1 MAHDRVEW
9 LGEYF
14 WALLESRPAT
24 AMIWRETRGAGARGP
39 QGGALGLPTHTK
51 QEALPHRGGRGQ
63 GHGKDK
69 GSKMWLSGRLFLVSP
84 DP

>member
-24 AMIWRETRGAGARGP
+24 AMIWGEMRGGRVRGP
-39 QGGALGLPTHTK
+39 QEQTPGLLTQTK
-51 QEALPHRGGRGQ
+51 QETWLQRGSLVQ
-63 GHGKDK
+63 GLEEDT
-69 GSKMWLSGRLFLVSP
+69 GSEIWLSGRLVLVFP
-84 DP
+84 NP

>member
-24 AMIWRETRGAGARGP
+24 AMIWGETRGSGARGP
-39 QGGALGLPTHTK
+39 QVRAPGLPMHTK
-51 QEALPHRGGRGQ
+51 QEARMHGG
-63 GHGKDK
+63 GHG
-69 GSKMWLSGRLFLVSP
+69 
-84 DP
+84 